1 MTEIELLKK
10 LEPQL
15 LEVIKNNYLEN
26 EHQYD
31 KFINY
36 ITSLLP
42 IIEPKNVSLS
52 DICSVFKSNLLNPLV
67 ENGLDEEGNELE
79 DVLTIPKSG
88 EPLIKSIKTK
98 GWVTNEV
105 ELKLLNS
112 TYYKL
117 VKKNSG
123 LESFVLNDITQ
134 NSLHILGRCNNP
146 NDWISSKQGL
156 VMGMVQSGKT
166 VSMLSLI
173 SLAMGSGYN
182 FFILLAGG
190 KESLKV
196 QTQDRIREMFGLNNG
211 GYFEEIQNNVSIYS
225 PTDTF
230 SYIDLKGGG
239 ATNLKPRDPHNTIA
253 PILIL
258 TILKESNNLK
268 KLNKDIK
275 EAEQFCKT
283 HNIDFSERYKTL
295 ILDDES
301 DYASLNVSKKSIT
314 AINKQLTN
322 LRNNLPKNCYVGY
335 TATPQGCLAADVNS
349 TVGYPKDFLWLLET
363 IKLPDDP
370 KSTLSYMG
378 LHEFFLQYHNDLVNI
393 MSKNT
398 WPHHVKKSKKEK
410 AGIYNPL
417 ENKVIEKANLNL
429 MENKFADALLSNL
442 FPIPKEFIEATIY
455 FILGAA
461 IRWMRFRDKQ
471 NNSKAIPSIEEIRKN
486 YPDHAMMY
494 NLSLTKDNHTKTL
507 NVIERTVVLC
517 SKEFKK
523 WVKNEKS
530 TFRDIFLKQN
540 DKTQKIKIGEL
551 IENREEEIKEFCEIA
566 IKLITE
572 PINSNSHFVY
582 KLNSSAEGDALNY
595 NDLDD
600 SRRTKKCAIF
610 LGGNILSRGLT
621 INNLSVSVFIRSQA
635 TSLGDTN
642 LQMCRWF
649 GHKKKDIDLISLYI
663 MEDVNNLFK
672 SITRC
677 DDAIRLSIKKS
688 IIESK
693 TPENVLIELWSSDL
707 FSLTS
712 PGKSRNLKIQQNSA
726 ISYSGKSREMRQ
738 PFCSN
743 EINLLK
749 NNLNLFNDYIETIK
763 HKEIQ
768 NYFNRG
774 TLFLDVDKE
783 KLINFLM
790 QLKYQKDLLFLSPT
804 SYSEYL
810 LEWISGY
817 KNQTLNFPLPKI
829 NIGFMTG
836 QKKDQS
842 AERQREFSKEPNN
855 LEEALLYKTE
865 TIGAILGGPQLK
877 AQEKYLGDRFFDK
890 NQDWHNENHDRIPD
904 DREQRDSILILF
916 YLISPNYLKSIKLN
930 NKWESFYIPKDHQDF
945 VDLKEILTFAAITPL
960 GGPSYKVHTHT
971 MINL

>member
-1 MTEIELLKK
+1 
-10 LEPQL
+10 
-15 LEVIKNNYLEN
+15 
-26 EHQYD
+26 
-31 KFINY
+31 
-36 ITSLLP
+36 LLP
-42 IIEPKNVSLS
+42 LIEPKNVSIS
-52 DICSVFKSNLLNPLV
+52 DICTVFKSNLLNPIV

-98 GWVTNEV
+98 GWVTNEI
-105 ELKLLNS
+105 ELKILNS
-112 TYYKL
+112 TYFKL

-146 NDWISSKQGL
+146 NDWASSKQGL

-166 VSMLSLI
+166 VSMLTLI

-190 KESLKV
+190 KESLKI

-211 GYFEEIQNNVSIYS
+211 GYFEEIQNNISIYS
-225 PTDTF
+225 PTDSF
-230 SYIDLKGGG
+230 SYISLKGGG
-239 ATNLKPRDPHNTIA
+239 ATNLKPRDPHNTTP

-275 EAEQFCKT
+275 EAEQFCRT

-301 DYASLNVSKKSIT
+301 DYASLNVGKKTIT
-314 AINKQLTN
+314 AINKQLIN

-363 IKLPDDP
+363 TKLPDDP

-378 LHEFFLQYHNDLVNI
+378 LHEFFLQYHNDLVKI
-393 MSKNT
+393 MSKDT
-398 WPHHVKKSKKEK
+398 WPHHVKKTKKEK

-417 ENKVIEKANLNL
+417 ENKIIEKANLNL
-429 MENKFADALLSNL
+429 LENKFADALLSNV
-442 FPIPKEFIEATIY
+442 FPIPQEFIEATTL

-471 NNSKAIPSIEEIRKN
+471 YNSKAIPSIEDIRKN

-507 NVIERTVVLC
+507 NVIERTVLLC

-523 WVKNEKS
+523 WKKNEKS
-530 TFRDIFLKQN
+530 IFSVVFLKQS
-540 DKTQKIKIGEL
+540 DKTQKLKIGEL
-551 IENREEEIKEFCEIA
+551 IQNREEEIKEFCEIA
-566 IKLITE
+566 IKIITE
-572 PINSNSHFVY
+572 PINTNSHFVY
-582 KLNSSAEGDALNY
+582 KLNSSAEGDVLNY

-649 GHKKKDIDLISLYI
+649 GHKKKDVDLINLYI
-663 MEDVNNLFK
+663 MEDVNNLF
-672 SITRC
+672 
-677 DDAIRLSIKKS
+677 A
-688 IIESK
+688 
-693 TPENVLIELWSSDL
+693 
-707 FSLTS
+707 
-712 PGKSRNLKIQQNSA
+712 
-726 ISYSGKSREMRQ
+726 
-738 PFCSN
+738 
-743 EINLLK
+743 
-749 NNLNLFNDYIETIK
+749 
-763 HKEIQ
+763 
-768 NYFNRG
+768 
-774 TLFLDVDKE
+774 FL
-783 KLINFLM
+783 
-790 QLKYQKDLLFLSPT
+790 
-804 SYSEYL
+804 
-810 LEWISGY
+810 
-817 KNQTLNFPLPKI
+817 
-829 NIGFMTG
+829 
-836 QKKDQS
+836 
-842 AERQREFSKEPNN
+842 
-855 LEEALLYKTE
+855 
-865 TIGAILGGPQLK
+865 
-877 AQEKYLGDRFFDK
+877 
-890 NQDWHNENHDRIPD
+890 
-904 DREQRDSILILF
+904 
-916 YLISPNYLKSIKLN
+916 
-930 NKWESFYIPKDHQDF
+930 
-945 VDLKEILTFAAITPL
+945 
-960 GGPSYKVHTHT
+960 
-971 MINL
+971 

>member
-1 MTEIELLKK
+1 MTEKELLNK

-15 LEVIKNNYLEN
+15 FEVIKNNYLEN
-26 EHQYD
+26 EQQYD
-31 KFINY
+31 KFINF

-42 IIEPKNVSLS
+42 LIEPKNISLS

-98 GWVTNEV
+98 GWISNEI
-105 ELKLLNS
+105 EIKLLNS
-112 TYYKL
+112 TFYRL

-123 LESFVLNDITQ
+123 LETFVLNDITQ

-146 NDWISSKQGL
+146 NDWVNSKQGL

-166 VSMLSLI
+166 VSMLTLI

-211 GYFEEIQNNVSIYS
+211 GYYEEIQNNISIYS
-225 PTDTF
+225 PTDSY
-230 SYIDLKGGG
+230 SYIGLKGGG
-239 ATNLKPRDPHNTIA
+239 ATILKPRDPHNTIP
-253 PILIL
+253 PIIVL

-275 EAEQFCKT
+275 EVEKFCKAN
-283 HNIDFSERYKTL
+283 NIDFSERYKTL

-301 DYASLNVSKKSIT
+301 DYASLNVSKKTIT

-363 IKLPDDP
+363 MKLPDDP

-378 LHEFFLQYHNDLVNI
+378 LHEFFLQYHNDIVNI

-398 WPHHVKKSKKEK
+398 WPHHVKKTNKEK

-417 ENKVIEKANLNL
+417 ENKIIEKANLNL
-429 MENKFADALLSNL
+429 LENKFADALLNNIFS
-442 FPIPKEFIEATIY
+442 IPQEFIEATIF

-471 NNSKAIPSIEEIRKN
+471 YNSKAIPSIEEIIKN

-494 NLSLTKDNHTKTL
+494 NLSLTKENHTKTL
-507 NVIERTVVLC
+507 NVIERTVIMV
-517 SKEFKK
+517 SKDYKK
-523 WVKNEKS
+523 WKKNEQS
-530 TFRDIFLKQN
+530 IFRELFLKQC
-540 DKTQKIKIGEL
+540 DKTRKLKIGETIL
-551 IENREEEIKEFCEIA
+551 NREEEIKEFCEIA
-566 IKLITE
+566 IKIITE
-572 PINSNSHFVY
+572 PINSNGHFVY
-582 KLNSSAEGDALNY
+582 KLNSSIEGSSLNY

-600 SRRTKKCAIF
+600 YRRTKKCAIF

-621 INNLSVSVFIRSQA
+621 INNLSVSIFIRSQA
-635 TSLGDTN
+635 ISLGDAN

-677 DDAIRLSIKKS
+677 DDALRLSIKKS
-688 IIESK
+688 IIENK

-712 PGKSRNLKIQQNSA
+712 PGKSRNLKVQQNSA

-743 EINLLK
+743 DINLLK
-749 NNLNLFNDYIETIK
+749 YNLKLFDNYIETIK
-763 HKEIQ
+763 NKKISNH
-768 NYFNRG
+768 FNRG
-774 TLFLDVDKE
+774 DLFLDVDKE

-790 QLKYQKDLLFLSPT
+790 QLKYQKDLLFLSPA
-804 SYSEYL
+804 SYAEYL
-810 LEWISGY
+810 HEWISGY
-817 KNQTLNFPLPKI
+817 NNQTLNHPLPKI
-829 NIGFMTG
+829 NIAFMTG

-842 AERQREFSKEPNN
+842 AERQREFSKEPCN

-877 AQEKYLGDRFFDK
+877 VQEKYLGDRFFDK
-890 NQDWHNENHDRIPD
+890 NQDWHNENYTRIPD

-916 YLISPNYLKSIKLN
+916 YLISPNYLKSIKIN
-930 NKWESFYIPKDHQDF
+930 NQWESFYIPKNHPDF
-945 VDLKEILTFAAITPL
+945 IDLDSILTFAAITPL
-960 GGPSYKVHTHT
+960 GGPSYKVHSHT

>member
-743 EINLLK
+743 EINLLN
-749 NNLNLFNDYIETIK
+749 NNLNLFYNYIETIK
-763 HKEIQ
+763 QKAIQ
-768 NYFNRG
+768 NHFNRG
-774 TLFLDVDKE
+774 TLYLDVDKE

-790 QLKYQKDLLFLSPT
+790 QLKYQKDLLFLSPS

-810 LEWISGY
+810 
-817 KNQTLNFPLPKI
+817 
-829 NIGFMTG
+829 
-836 QKKDQS
+836 
-842 AERQREFSKEPNN
+842 
-855 LEEALLYKTE
+855 
-865 TIGAILGGPQLK
+865 
-877 AQEKYLGDRFFDK
+877 
-890 NQDWHNENHDRIPD
+890 
-904 DREQRDSILILF
+904 
-916 YLISPNYLKSIKLN
+916 
-930 NKWESFYIPKDHQDF
+930 
-945 VDLKEILTFAAITPL
+945 
-960 GGPSYKVHTHT
+960 
-971 MINL
+971 

>member
-1 MTEIELLKK
+1 MTELDLSIK

-15 LEVIKNNYLEN
+15 LKVIKTNYLDN
-26 EHQYD
+26 EQQYE
-31 KFINY
+31 KFIDFLN
-36 ITSLLP
+36 SLLP
-42 IIEPKNVSLS
+42 LIESRNVSLS

-67 ENGLDEEGNELE
+67 DNGQDEVGNELE

-88 EPLIKSIKTK
+88 EPLIKAIKNK
-98 GWVTNEV
+98 GWINDQI
-105 ELKLLNS
+105 ELELINS

-117 VKKNSG
+117 VKRNSG
-123 LESFVLNDITQ
+123 LDPFVLSDVTQ
-134 NSLHILGRCNNP
+134 NSIHILGKCNNP
-146 NDWISSKQGL
+146 NEWKNSKQGL

-166 VSMLSLI
+166 VSMLTLI

-190 KESLKV
+190 KESLKI

-211 GYFEEIQNNVSIYS
+211 GYYEEIQNNISIFS
-225 PTDTF
+225 PTDRF
-230 SYIDLKGGG
+230 SYIELRGSG
-239 ATNLKPRDPHNTIA
+239 AQNLKPRDPHNTIP
-253 PILIL
+253 PIIII
-258 TILKESNNLK
+258 TILKESYNLK

-275 EAEQFCKT
+275 EAEQYCT
-283 HNIDFSERYKTL
+283 SHNIDFSERYKTL

-314 AINKQLTN
+314 AINKQLTI
-322 LRNNLPKNCYVGY
+322 LRNLLPKNCYVGY
-335 TATPQGCLAADVNS
+335 TATPQGCLAADVS
-349 TVGYPKDFLWLLET
+349 SSVGYPKDFLWLLET
-363 IKLPDDP
+363 VKLPDDP

-378 LHEFFLQYHNDLVNI
+378 LHEFFLQYQNDLVNI
-393 MSKNT
+393 LPKNT
-398 WPHHVKKSKKEK
+398 WPHHVKKTKKDK
-410 AGIYNPL
+410 SGIYSPI
-417 ENKVIEKANLNL
+417 ENEIIEKANLNL
-429 MENKFADALLSNL
+429 LENKFADALLNND
-442 FPIPKEFIEATIY
+442 FTIPKEFIDAIIF
-455 FILGAA
+455 FIIGAA
-461 IRWMRFRDKQ
+461 LRWMRYRDKQ
-471 NNSKAIPSIEEIRKN
+471 SNSKALPNIEEIRKN
-486 YPDHAMMY
+486 YPDHAMMF

-507 NVIERTVVLC
+507 NVIEKSVGIC
-517 SKEFKK
+517 NKEYKK
-523 WVKNEKS
+523 WIKKEPSVFKE
-530 TFRDIFLKQN
+530 IFLKQN
-540 DKTQKIKIGEL
+540 IKTKKLRLGEC
-551 IENREEEIKEFCEIA
+551 IQSREEEIKEFCELA

-572 PINSNSHFVY
+572 PINSNGHFVY
-582 KLNSSAEGDALNY
+582 KLNSSAEGDVLNY
-595 NDLDD
+595 NEPDYT
-600 SRRTKKCAIF
+600 RRTKKCAIF

-621 INNLSVSVFIRSQA
+621 INNLSVSFFIRSQA

-649 GHKKKDIDLISLYI
+649 GHKKKDIDLISLYV

-677 DDAIRLSIKKS
+677 DDALRLSIKKS
-688 IIESK
+688 IIEGKS
-693 TPENVLIELWSSDL
+693 PENVLIELWSSDL

-712 PGKSRNLKIQQNSA
+712 PGKSRNLKIQKNSA

-749 NNLNLFNDYIETIK
+749 NNLNLLYNYLETIK
-763 HKEIQ
+763 HKQIQ
-768 NYFNRG
+768 NHFNRG
-774 TLFLDVDKE
+774 TLFLDVDNE

-790 QLKYQKDLLFLSPT
+790 QLKYQKDLLFISPA

-842 AERQREFSKEPNN
+842 AERQREFSKEPGN

-865 TIGAILGGPQLK
+865 TIGAILGGPQLNV
-877 AQEKYLGDRFFDK
+877 QEKYLGDRFFDK
-890 NQDWHNENHDRIPD
+890 NQEWHNLNHDRIPD

-916 YLISPNYLKSIKLN
+916 YLISPNYLKSIKSN
-930 NKWESFYIPKDHQDF
+930 NQTNKLYIPNSHEDF
-945 VDLKEILTFAAITPL
+945 IDLNEILTFAAITPL